1 MRFSVAALLLA
12 LSLSF
17 AGCKSDPSTPEH
29 WDKRLADAKGAKG
42 KVKAIEDLRSSKYM
56 NGKMLPMLRKHLE
69 AEKAPEVK
77 GAIARLLGEQKDK
90 EAVDVLIGSVDL
102 AGSERAD
109 REMNVEIGRALGEI
123 GDPKGV
129 PTLLKMLGSKDNFT
143 AIEGIEGL
151 GALKAKEGVQPLVE
165 MVASESTP
173 NFITKKA
180 IIALGDIGDAK
191 AVPILVKMMF
201 KERTGVSFY
210 MEASF
215 ALYQIGTPA
224 ADALIPVLEDKDKEL
239 LDWAGKSGIKP
250 VALPLKAAQVLG
262 DLHDMRAEKTLLTML
277 AYKSEF
283 DDIRLL
289 VRMRAADALGRMRSK
304 EGGKVLAT
312 MLDEGEANVRSQ
324 YIKALIR
331 IGTHDA
337 VPKLIDSAGKGSWEA
352 REEAMIGVARLG
364 DDKDVAAFEKFA
376 AAEQK
381 LFEAECKEDPDYG
394 PCKDVAGSVKKHLD
408 RITELKKGVDG
419 AKECKS
425 DPACWAKKLDD
436 KETGVRERAAYE
448 VGRGG
453 KAELVG
459 ELLKRLGEKNLDA
472 RVAFIQGAD
481 WLIHD
486 SKDALKLAQKSADD
500 IKKQIEDERG
510 KNEFVIVNEDLRRLL
525 VKIERG

>member
-12 LSLSF
+12 LSLWF

-29 WDKRLADAKGAKG
+29 WDKRLADAKGTKG
-42 KVKAIEDLRSSKYM
+42 KVKAVEDLRSSKHM
-56 NGKMLPMLRKHLE
+56 GPAMLPMLRKHLE
-69 AEKAPEVK
+69 SEKAPEVK
-77 GAIARLLGEQKDK
+77 GAIARVLGEQKDK
-90 EAVDVLIGSVDL
+90 DAVDALIASVDL
-102 AGSERAD
+102 AGSDRAD
-109 REMNVEIGRALGEI
+109 REMNIELGRALGLI
-123 GDPKGV
+123 GDPRGTA
-129 PTLLKMLGSKDNFT
+129 PLLKFLNSKDIPT
-143 AIEGIEGL
+143 AIEGVECL
-151 GALKAKEGVQPLVE
+151 GALKAKEAVAPLIE
-165 MVASESTP
+165 LVASEATQ
-173 NFITKKA
+173 NFLTKKA
-180 IIALGDIGDAK
+180 IIALGDIGDPK
-191 AVPILVKMMF
+191 AVPVLVKMMF

-210 MEASF
+210 VEASF
-215 ALYQIGTPA
+215 ALYQLGTPA
-224 ADALIPVLEDKDKEL
+224 ADALLPVLDDKDKEL
-239 LDWAGKSGIKP
+239 LDWATKSGIKP

-262 DLHDMRAEKTLLTML
+262 DLHEMRAEKTLLSML

-304 EGGKVLAT
+304 EGGKVLTT

-331 IGTHDA
+331 IGTHEA
-337 VPKLIDSAGKGSWEA
+337 VPKLIDSAGKGSWDA

-376 AAEQK
+376 AGEQK
-381 LFEAECKEDPDYG
+381 LFEAECKEDPDFA
-394 PCKDVAGSVKKHLD
+394 PCKDLPGSVKKHLD
-408 RITELKKGVDG
+408 RIAELKKGVDG
-419 AKECKS
+419 AKECKT

-481 WLIHD
+481 WLVHD
-486 SKDALKLAQKSADD
+486 SKDALKLAQQSVGE
-500 IKKQIEDERG
+500 IEKQIGEERG

-525 VKIERG
+525 VKIQRG